1 MADIFSLSP
10 LDTRTAFISYAGQP
24 FHELLLGP
32 SFGVAEDVPILMVL
46 GNGYGHLPMLEDHV
60 QGTVSFNECYGQNGS
75 GLTLGYAA
83 YGTDLLSD
91 DSAVT
96 ILFMQQMP
104 EISWFMVGSNLTFAA
119 VLEATATYTPEDDNA
134 LIRSALKGD
143 DNVFLSEGRDYF
155 NGSRGNDFIYG
166 NKGGDHLFG
175 GAGDDTLRGGAG
187 YDHLKGG
194 LGNDVFLFA
203 DIPENSNILRGS
215 DVIEDFQQGED
226 LIDLHRIDAR
236 TAAQGNQAFV
246 FKGEAG
252 VGEAGSFGDKP
263 AGEVRFEIV
272 DNDGNQDWTL
282 IYLDTDADSDPEMM
296 VALAGLYYNL
306 QASDFIL

>member
-10 LDTRTAFISYAGQP
+10 FDTRTAFLATLGHPFYEAGLEP
-24 FHELLLGP
+24 AYE
-32 SFGVAEDVPILMVL
+32 VVEDAPIAAFI
-46 GNGYGHLPMLEDHV
+46 GQFYNHLPMVEDHV
-60 QGTVSFNECYGQNGS
+60 HGTVSFDESYGAFNGAQS
-75 GLTLGYAA
+75 LTFIV
-83 YGTDLLSD
+83 YGTDLLSEG
-91 DSAVT
+91 SAATVLGQYYAQGFW
-96 ILFMQQMP
+96 IMF
-104 EISWFMVGSNLTFAA
+104 GSNLTFAS
-119 VLEATATYTPEDDNA
+119 VLAATATNTPEDDNA

-175 GAGDDTLRGGAG
+175 GAGNDTLRGGGG

-236 TAAQGNQAFV
+236 TAAQGNQAFA

-252 VGEAGSFGDKP
+252 AGEAGSFGDKP

>member
-10 LDTRTAFISYAGQP
+10 FDTRTAFIASTGVPFDSSYVVQAP
-24 FHELLLGP
+24 VLI
-32 SFGVAEDVPILMVL
+32 VDVPIVALL
-46 GNGYGHLPMLEDHV
+46 GELYGHVPMLEDHV
-60 QGTVSFNECYGQNGS
+60 PGTVTLTYIYGDYAS
-75 GLTLGYAA
+75 EPIFGYAA
-83 YGTDLLSD
+83 YGNGLLSEG
-91 DSAVT
+91 SAVT
-96 ILFMQQMP
+96 ILLVGEFQQDFWIMT
-104 EISWFMVGSNLTFAA
+104 GSTLTFAA
-119 VLEATATYTPEDDNA
+119 LLAATATDTPEDDNA

-155 NGSRGNDFIYG
+155 NGLRGNDFIYG